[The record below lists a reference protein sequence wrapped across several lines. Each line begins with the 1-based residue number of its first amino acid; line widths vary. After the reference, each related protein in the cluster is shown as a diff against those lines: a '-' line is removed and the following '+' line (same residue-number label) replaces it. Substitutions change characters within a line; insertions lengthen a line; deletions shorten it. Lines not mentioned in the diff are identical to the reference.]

1 MDIQKKKVPKDK
13 AWSVATK
20 TAALTALGLIAGL
33 GLGACSK
40 EEPEPIIFGDVGTDL
55 TVSMQVKSPDSTKA
69 DSICVRDSV
78 KTDSAV
84 STIEQKLS
92 KMKDKGTPAPIAG
105 MPSARSIKIKRAKVD
120 SSIELSPTP
129 SSASSLLK
137 ALREGRH
144 VPDATRGVP
153 SGPDGDND

>member
-20 TAALTALGLIAGL
+20 TAAMAALGLTAGL

-78 KTDSAV
+78 KTDS
-84 STIEQKLS
+84 
-92 KMKDKGTPAPIAG
+92 
-105 MPSARSIKIKRAKVD
+105 
-120 SSIELSPTP
+120 
-129 SSASSLLK
+129 SASAPQVRK
-137 ALREGRH
+137 KKRKVAA
-144 VPDATRGVP
+144 ATRGVP
-153 SGPDGDND
+153 SGPDGDE

>member
-1 MDIQKKKVPKDK
+1 MEIQKKKVSKDK

-20 TAALTALGLIAGL
+20 TATMAVLGLTAGL

-40 EEPEPIIFGDVGTDL
+40 EEPEALAGDVA
-55 TVSMQVKSPDSTKA
+55 VRIENEPVPVDSTKA

-129 SSASSLLK
+129 SSTPSLLK

-144 VPDATRGVP
+144 VPGATRGVP